1 MECMEGRGGVTGRAG
16 SLEAQGRRIQLQIKK
31 KVGTEIQ
38 DPAFL
43 PGPEQSSRLSW
54 SRGTEGQRQAGGN
67 VLRGYLLAGALKAAG

>member
-31 KVGTEIQ
+31 KVGTDIQ

-43 PGPEQSSRLSW
+43 PGSEQSSRLSW
-54 SRGTEGQRQAGGN
+54 SRGTEGQRD
-67 VLRGYLLAGALKAAG
+67 RGKPEEMS